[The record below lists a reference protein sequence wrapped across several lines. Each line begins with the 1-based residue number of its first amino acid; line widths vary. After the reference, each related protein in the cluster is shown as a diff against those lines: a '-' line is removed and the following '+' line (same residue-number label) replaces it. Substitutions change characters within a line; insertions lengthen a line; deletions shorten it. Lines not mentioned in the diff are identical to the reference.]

1 MDPLRGTE
9 ALTAELLE
17 QSDSAEALLAKLKA

>member
-9 ALTAELLE
+9 ALTGDLLE
-17 QSDSAEALLAKLKA
+17 QSETAEELLAKLKA